1 VRAGGPLLALLGFLV
16 LPLVWAVPEAMIAAE
31 LSTCFPENSG
41 YDPRDSLPARG
52 GEVPVRQLHVFR
64 QAPEALPTGTWRG

>member
-41 YDPRDSLPARG
+41 YDPRDSLHLALTSRG
-52 GEVPVRQLHVFR
+52 EGKCP
-64 QAPEALPTGTWRG
+64 